1 LEPACVGV
9 GAALVY
15 MEFMSKE
22 KRATREKMSVVDAIR
37 DTLNSS
43 ASLGK
48 DEFEPIKRKNGEEE
62 YVVLTV
68 QAVDENDED
77 KDIPDVV
84 VRVK

>member
-1 LEPACVGV
+1 
-9 GAALVY
+9 
-15 MEFMSKE
+15 
-22 KRATREKMSVVDAIR
+22 
-37 DTLNSS
+37 LNSS